1 MPCIETK
8 VNITI
13 SKEKEEAMIRDFGKS
28 IGALDGKTENWLM
41 LSFEDNCRL
50 AFKGKTDMPIAF
62 VEVKF
67 YGSANSSSCEKMSE
81 AIFAILKKELD
92 IDPANA
98 YVKYEAT
105 ENWGWNGRNF

>member
-8 VNITI
+8 VNIAI
-13 SKEKEEAMIRDFGKS
+13 SKEKEEALTREFGKAVT
-28 IGALDGKTENWLM
+28 ALGKTENWLM

-50 AFKGKTDMPIAF
+50 AFKGKSDMSIAF

-81 AIFAILKKELD
+81 SIFSILKKELD

-105 ENWGWNGRNF
+105 ENWGWNGSNF